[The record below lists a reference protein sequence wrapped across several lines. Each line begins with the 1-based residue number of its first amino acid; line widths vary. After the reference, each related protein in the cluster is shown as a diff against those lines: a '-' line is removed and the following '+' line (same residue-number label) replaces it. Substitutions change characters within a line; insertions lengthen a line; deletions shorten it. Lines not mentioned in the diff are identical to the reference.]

1 MIGRQ
6 WAPVVVFL
14 VIALIM
20 YIAIAIVFDTKR
32 KTGWGKVKQWHCAL
46 INWGVFVFTLLIC
59 VMCAG
64 IVGFLA
70 FLGTYAFLV
79 FVTTNLCCD
88 IKDQ

>member
-46 INWGVFVFTLLIC
+46 INWGVFVFTFLIC